1 MSDLIKLK
9 WIEEDLKKQR
19 HPFWIKELH
28 YAYFDNGKDDLILG
42 SIAKE
47 IIFLSSLEESIV
59 YRWNV
64 KGDSKL
70 FEDSC
75 LELAKFKVWLK
86 LSYLYKEK
94 KIVLFN

>member
-1 MSDLIKLK
+1 
-9 WIEEDLKKQR
+9 
-19 HPFWIKELH
+19 
-28 YAYFDNGKDDLILG
+28 
-42 SIAKE
+42 
-47 IIFLSSLEESIV
+47 SSFEESIV

-75 LELAKFKVWLK
+75 LELAKFKVWLR
-86 LSYLYKEK
+86 LSCLYKEK